1 MTLSTTAF
9 GIYFYMMALQNPASG
24 EPQPNL
30 AWLALAST
38 GVFIT
43 GEISHFHEKS
53 FAFRSRQ
60 LEESFKMI
68 S

>member
-9 GIYFYMMALQNPASG
+9 GIYFYMMAHSHNSASG
-24 EPQPNL
+24 EPQTNL

-43 GEISHFHEKS
+43 G
-53 FAFRSRQ
+53 
-60 LEESFKMI
+60 
-68 S
+68 